1 MDNWEGA
8 VLKKLLLPFGGKS
21 TFMELLDKLEFT
33 LGHFFK
39 NSLGPEELFQ
49 RGRAGEALAFATAL
63 KTSLLEIT
71 EQETATWLA

>member
-1 MDNWEGA
+1 
-8 VLKKLLLPFGGKS
+8 
-21 TFMELLDKLEFT
+21 
-33 LGHFFK
+33 
-39 NSLGPEELFQ
+39 LGPEELFQ